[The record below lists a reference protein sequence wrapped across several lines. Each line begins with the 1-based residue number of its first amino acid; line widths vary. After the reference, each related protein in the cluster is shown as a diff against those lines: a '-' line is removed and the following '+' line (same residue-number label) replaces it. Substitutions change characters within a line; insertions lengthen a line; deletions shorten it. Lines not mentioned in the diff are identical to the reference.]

1 MLIEA
6 QATGREE
13 ARSSWDRRRRTA
25 GTLLLITSVLW
36 LHEWLPVLLVAAFVA
51 WLVLHE
57 RLEGALGDALV
68 RYWRRAWPPT
78 TFYLIAGLLASTL
91 AYWVHV
97 PVQARLLPVG
107 LNALALVLLLRG
119 DRGRR
124 HPGLTRSR
132 AAWAARVGMVLGLVA
147 LLMSLEVALNSVAP

>member
-1 MLIEA
+1 MEA

-13 ARSSWDRRRRTA
+13 ARSSSGRRRRPA

-51 WLVLHE
+51 WVVLHE

-68 RYWRRAWPPT
+68 RYWRRAWPPR
-78 TFYLIAGLLASTL
+78 TFYLIASLFASTL

-97 PVQARLLPVG
+97 PLQARLLPVG

-119 DRGRR
+119 GRGRR
-124 HPGLTRSR
+124 HAGWARPRV
-132 AAWAARVGMVLGLVA
+132 AWAARVGMVLGLVA
-147 LLMSLEVALNSVAP
+147 LLMSLEVALNTFAP